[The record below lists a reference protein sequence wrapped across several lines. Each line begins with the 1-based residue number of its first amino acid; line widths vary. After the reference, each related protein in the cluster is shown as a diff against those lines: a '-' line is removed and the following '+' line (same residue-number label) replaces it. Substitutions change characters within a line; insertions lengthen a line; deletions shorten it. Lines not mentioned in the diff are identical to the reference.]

1 MYYLSIL
8 QIYAIRYTLLNICI
22 RIATQIGKWMVECV
36 HVSLCPVYTYRT
48 WATCI
53 LIYHACLHVTGSLH
67 ISLVICTDLHVGCTC
82 MLPYHP
88 RPSILMTCIQIYNTC
103 SLMSYAP
110 TLTST
115 NHVQPGLAVNKI
127 SYPLQSLQ
135 LYPYLSLSLFLFS
148 VHLLIHLAFVLCFF
162 LKKHSLYAVLPCRLD
177 YLLFVQGEGCN

>member
-67 ISLVICTDLHVGCTC
+67 ISLVICTDLHVECTC
-82 MLPYHP
+82 MLPHHH
-88 RPSILMTCIQIYNTC
+88 RPGILMTCIQIYNTC

-110 TLTST
+110 

-127 SYPLQSLQ
+127 SNPLQSLAATI
-135 LYPYLSLSLFLFS
+135 SLSLTLSSSSQTIFLSCNFS
-148 VHLLIHLAFVLCFF
+148 LFFVNTF
-162 LKKHSLYAVLPCRLD
+162 LYAVLPCRLD
-177 YLLFVQGEGCN
+177 YLLFVQGCN